1 MANGKYV
8 PNRHGYGYI
17 LNAAPDVKQVIELC
31 TSRAAQM
38 ARASGGAH
46 AEYTWDVRHGLRRF
60 HGRVASARTIA
71 AYNSERKSRALRHVT
86 PYV

>member
-17 LNAAPDVKQVIELC
+17 LNVAPDVRQVIELC
-31 TSRAAQM
+31 TVRAAQM
-38 ARASGGAH
+38 ARSMGGAH
-46 AEYTWDVRHGLRRF
+46 SEYNADVRSGLRRF

-71 AYNSERKSRALRHVT
+71 AYNSERKSHALRRVT